1 MMDESMGE
9 GKTDS
14 PSDVGKEIHTEI
26 YHIYI
31 YPLSSNLKGQ
41 PRNNLFL
48 RYDSLV
54 SSIR

>member
-26 YHIYI
+26 YHIYT
-31 YPLSSNLKGQ
+31 LDLKGQ